1 MQKMF
6 ATKGDKTDKNS
17 S

>member
-6 ATKGDKTDKNS
+6 AH
-17 S
+17 